1 MAVEING
8 DAATLSTQVK
18 QAIPHIKKK
27 SHTNKKIEKDHLGLM
42 GNYALLFI
50 IIIFVMYSGCSAPPT
65 PPEVH
70 HAEVQKLALLK
81 AAADVYTPDK
91 YRNYTAA
98 HMDAKDNFIKE
109 NAAKLQ
115 WFKDYTPVRE
125 QFRMLLGEGNTIL
138 ATVKNIKEEKARNF
152 EQRIASLRE
161 RVNSLKD
168 STAKINEGRLLR
180 KSLSKAEVLL
190 TEAGFL
196 YKKGDYDTAE
206 AKLNSVN
213 TYALES
219 MDIAHS
225 ILSRYMDKKQV
236 EKWRKLVEETLA
248 ESRSK
253 GIVVIIV
260 SKIDQNLMVYK
271 KGKKIETYDIGLG
284 RNGLKDKLYS
294 GDEGTPEGR
303 YYIIKKNAGSRFY
316 KALLFDYPNKEDRMR
331 FDQAKKKGLIP
342 ARTGIGSLLE
352 IHGGGSDGMTR
363 GCISLED
370 KDMDRLFEIVK
381 EGTPVT
387 IVGAINGTYEML
399 SSIKDS

>member
-50 IIIFVMYSGCSAPPT
+50 IIIFVMYSGCSSPPT

-81 AAADVYTPDK
+81 ADADVYTPDK

-98 HMDAKDNFIKE
+98 YMDAKDNFIKE
-109 NAAKLQ
+109 NAKLQ

-152 EQRIASLRE
+152 EQQISSLRE

-168 STAKINEGRLLR
+168 STSTINEGRLLR
-180 KSLSKAEVLL
+180 KGLSKADVLL
-190 TEAGFL
+190 TEARFL
-196 YKKGDYDTAE
+196 YKKGDYDAAE
-206 AKLNSVN
+206 AKLKKVNS
-213 TYALES
+213 YALES

-236 EKWRKLVEETLA
+236 EKWRKLVKETLA

-294 GDEGTPEGR
+294 GDGGTPEGR

-331 FDQAKKKGLIP
+331 FDKAKKKGLIP

-352 IHGGGSDGMTR
+352 IHGGGSDGMTK

>member
-50 IIIFVMYSGCSAPPT
+50 IIIFVMYSGCSSPPT

-81 AAADVYTPDK
+81 ADADVYTPDK

-98 HMDAKDNFIKE
+98 YMDAKDNFIKE
-109 NAAKLQ
+109 NAKLQ

-152 EQRIASLRE
+152 EQQISSLRE

-168 STAKINEGRLLR
+168 STSTINEGRLLR
-180 KSLSKAEVLL
+180 KGLSKADVLL
-190 TEAGFL
+190 TEARFL
-196 YKKGDYDTAE
+196 YKKGDYDAAE
-206 AKLNSVN
+206 AKLKKVNS
-213 TYALES
+213 YALES

-294 GDEGTPEGR
+294 GDGGTPEGR

-331 FDQAKKKGLIP
+331 FDKAKKKGLIP

>member
-50 IIIFVMYSGCSAPPT
+50 IIIFVMYSGCSSPPT

-70 HAEVQKLALLK
+70 HAEIQKLALLK
-81 AAADVYTPDK
+81 ADADVYTPDK

-98 HMDAKDNFIKE
+98 YMDAKDNFIKE
-109 NAAKLQ
+109 NAKLQ

-152 EQRIASLRE
+152 EQQISSLRE

-168 STAKINEGRLLR
+168 STSTINEGRLLR
-180 KSLSKAEVLL
+180 KSLSKADVLL
-190 TEAGFL
+190 TEARFL
-196 YKKGDYDTAE
+196 YKKGDYDAAE
-206 AKLNSVN
+206 AKLKKVNS
-213 TYALES
+213 YALES

-248 ESRSK
+248 ESRNK

-294 GDEGTPEGR
+294 GDGGTPEGR

-331 FDQAKKKGLIP
+331 FDKAKKKGLIP

>member
-1 MAVEING
+1 
-8 DAATLSTQVK
+8 
-18 QAIPHIKKK
+18 
-27 SHTNKKIEKDHLGLM
+27 
-42 GNYALLFI
+42 
-50 IIIFVMYSGCSAPPT
+50 
-65 PPEVH
+65 
-70 HAEVQKLALLK
+70 
-81 AAADVYTPDK
+81 
-91 YRNYTAA
+91 
-98 HMDAKDNFIKE
+98 MDAKDSFIKE
-109 NAAKLQ
+109 NAKLQ

-152 EQRIASLRE
+152 EQQISSLRE

-168 STAKINEGRLLR
+168 STSTINEGRLLR
-180 KSLSKAEVLL
+180 KGLSRADVLL

-196 YKKGDYDTAE
+196 YKKGDYDAAE
-206 AKLNSVN
+206 AKLKKVNS
-213 TYALES
+213 YALES

-294 GDEGTPEGR
+294 GDGGTPEGR

-331 FDQAKKKGLIP
+331 FDKAKKKGLIP